1 MTALAAPKV
10 TALAAPKVTTLAAP
24 KVKMIELIN
33 LFTLF
38 INYLNEK
45 IFEFKQI
52 EINNLLEALK
62 AITDGI

>member
-10 TALAAPKVTTLAAP
+10 N
-24 KVKMIELIN
+24 MIELIN

-38 INYLNEK
+38 INYLNKK
-45 IFEFKQI
+45 IIEFKQI